1 METTAPVVM
10 FQRIILHQVT
20 WRQLPPLPR
29 GDITMIQSPETRRL
43 ILQHP
48 LVRHLDT
55 ASQERLL
62 AAAQEL
68 THYSGSLLIRQGQEA
83 DRFFLVLKGRV
94 KLFRISADGQEKV
107 VEIIHPQQTFAEA
120 VMFMQHSV
128 YPVCA
133 ETLEPVH
140 IVGFPNRLMLQLLQE
155 NPQSCLHLLG
165 HMSVRLHQ
173 RLGELE
179 TLTLQNATQR
189 FALFLIQRLDNRAA
203 EAASIDLQLPK
214 RLVAARLSMQPE
226 TLSRIMARLRTA
238 GLIEISGRTI
248 HIPSVG
254 KLLAEFSDTGTQPM
268 PDNVHAGNTRTASS
282 SRREGLRMINISE
295 D

>member
-1 METTAPVVM
+1 
-10 FQRIILHQVT
+10 
-20 WRQLPPLPR
+20 
-29 GDITMIQSPETRRL
+29 MIQSPELRRL

-48 LVRHLDT
+48 LIHHLEP
-55 ASQERLL
+55 AAQERLL
-62 AAAQEL
+62 AATLESSHDS
-68 THYSGSLLIRQGQEA
+68 TTLLIRQGQEA

-107 VEIIHPQQTFAEA
+107 VEIIHPGQTFAEA
-120 VMFMQHSV
+120 VMFTQKSV

-140 IVGFPNRLMLQLLQE
+140 LVSFPNRLMLQLLEE
-155 NPQSCLHLLG
+155 NPKSCLHLLG

-189 FALFLIQRLDNRAA
+189 FALFLIQNLENRSA
-203 EAASIDLQLPK
+203 ETADIDLQLPK

-238 GLIEISGRTI
+238 GLIEINGRSI
-248 HIPSVG
+248 HIPSIG
-254 KLLAEFSDTGTQPM
+254 RLLAEFNEAGQHASHE
-268 PDNVHAGNTRTASS
+268 NVIARSTATETPTRLGGIPVFTIG
-282 SRREGLRMINISE
+282 EN
-295 D
+295 